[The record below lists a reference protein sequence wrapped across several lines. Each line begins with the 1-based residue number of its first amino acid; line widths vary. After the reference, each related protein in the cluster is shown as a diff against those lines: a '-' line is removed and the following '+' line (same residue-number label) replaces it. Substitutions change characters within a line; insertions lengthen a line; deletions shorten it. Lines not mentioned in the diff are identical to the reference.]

1 MTILFTDLQ
10 DSTGM
15 TDRLGDLLAQELLRE
30 HNAIV
35 REQVAAHHGFEVKT
49 TGDGFMIAF
58 VSARRAVQCAIAIQ
72 QAFAARNARTP
83 GAPLSVT
90 MGLHTGEA
98 IWEAGD
104 YYGKAI
110 IVAARLAA
118 AAHGGEILASA
129 TVKSLTESAGDLCF
143 DAGRELTLKGFAEPH
158 RVHVVR
164 WQTDTLAHAD
174 AVATASVAG

>member
-35 REQVAAHHGFEVKT
+35 REQLAAHQGFEVKT

-104 YYGKAI
+104 YYGKAV
-110 IVAARLAA
+110 IVAARWRPRRAA
-118 AAHGGEILASA
+118 ARSW
-129 TVKSLTESAGDLCF
+129 
-143 DAGRELTLKGFAEPH
+143 RQ
-158 RVHVVR
+158 RR
-164 WQTDTLAHAD
+164 
-174 AVATASVAG
+174 